1 MKTLFVL
8 TLNFTVYF
16 DEVHESVESAV
27 ESLNNKYSSLK
38 SMFRI
43 YKTTDDLFNTFC
55 DKYNVDMSD
64 DEYDELF
71 DNTFTA
77 ID

>member
-1 MKTLFVL
+1 MKTLFVI
-8 TLNFTVYF
+8 TLDFTVYF
-16 DEVHESVESAV
+16 DEVHDSVESAL

-43 YKTTDDLFNTFC
+43 YKTTEDLFNTFL
-55 DKYNVDMSD
+55 DKYNMDMSD

>member
-1 MKTLFVL
+1 MKTLFVI

-16 DEVHESVESAV
+16 DEVHESVESVLDA
-27 ESLNNKYSSLK
+27 LTNKYSSVK
-38 SMFRI
+38 SMCRI
-43 YKTTDDLFNTFC
+43 YKTTEDLFNTFC